1 MQPVLHLCDRPGRNA
16 PPVTTDKTPN
26 RPPSTG
32 PRPPTA
38 DMPDLRLLPVDALVL
53 HEQADEKRVARLE
66 TRLRNDGFLKSPPI
80 VAPIPGSN
88 RYVVLDGA
96 NRTSAV
102 KQIGCPHLLVQ
113 VVDYSSDQ
121 VELTTWHH
129 LITGRAPETFITEI
143 RAVDGLVAQRASL
156 ADARRQLLA
165 RSIIS
170 YVAIPRSEQGDKTTV
185 YTVSGE
191 DEASESAQ
199 NPTAMLN
206 AMVDTYKTDPQV
218 SIHRVNTDNLED
230 LMSLYDGVSGLVVF
244 PPYKP
249 EDIIELAEVGKYVPT
264 GITRHIIS
272 HRALRVNV
280 PMALLCGDAPLEEK
294 NDWWHEQIKRKLALN
309 QIRLYQEST
318 YLFDE

>member
-1 MQPVLHLCDRPGRNA
+1 M
-16 PPVTTDKTPN
+16 TTDQSTN
-26 RPPSTG
+26 RPPT
-32 PRPPTA
+32 T
-38 DMPDLRLLPVDALVL
+38 DMPVLRLLPIDALVL
-53 HEQADEKRVARLE
+53 HEHADEKRVARLE
-66 TRLRNDGFLKSPPI
+66 ARLRNDGFLKSPPI
-80 VAPIPGSN
+80 VAPIPDSD

-102 KQIGCPHLLVQ
+102 RNIGCPHLLVQ

-121 VELTTWHH
+121 VELTTWYH
-129 LITGRAPETFITEI
+129 LITGRAPETFLAEI
-143 RAVDGLVAQRASL
+143 RAVDGLVAHRASI

-165 RSIIS
+165 RSILS

-185 YTVSGE
+185 YIVSGAH
-191 DEASESAQ
+191 EAPGAAKD
-199 NPTAMLN
+199 PTTMLN
-206 AMVDTYKTDPQV
+206 GMVDTYKTDPQV
-218 SIHRVNTDNLED
+218 SIHRVNTDNIED
-230 LMSLYDGVSGLVVF
+230 LMALYDGVSGLVVF

-249 EDIIELAEVGKYVPT
+249 EDIMDLAEVGKYVPT

-280 PMALLCGDAPLEEK
+280 PMTLLCSDAPLEEK